1 MAIVPQIP
9 VSIILK
15 GQKIVVFILT
25 ITVFWVLLYRVVNP
39 PATWLMIKNRWTS
52 GEPLKYDYQNI
63 ARISPHLQVC
73 VMATED
79 QKFGQHSGWDVEA
92 IQKAVQYN
100 KKRKRKLGASTI
112 SQQVSKNVFLYPKR
126 SYMRKALE
134 MYMTF
139 WTETLWP
146 KHKILEMYLN
156 VAELGPGIYGA
167 EAASRFY
174 FNKPASKL
182 TLSESAALASI
193 LPSPKKYKVKNPGP
207 YVYRRQ
213 QQVKKL
219 YRSLGGRQFLKDI
232 YVKYAHE
239 TID

>member
-1 MAIVPQIP
+1 
-9 VSIILK
+9 
-15 GQKIVVFILT
+15 
-25 ITVFWVLLYRVVNP
+25 
-39 PATWLMIKNRWTS
+39 MIKNKWSS
-52 GEPLKYDYQNI
+52 GDPIQYDYQNI

-73 VMATED
+73 VIATED

-92 IQKAVQYN
+92 IQKAIRKN
-100 KKRKRKLGASTI
+100 KKGKRKLGASTI

-126 SYMRKALE
+126 SYVRKVLE

-156 VAELGPGIYGA
+156 VAEMGPGIYGA
-167 EAASRFY
+167 EAASRHY
-174 FNKPASKL
+174 FRKPASKL

-193 LPSPKKYKVKNPGP
+193 LPSPRKYKVKNPGP
-207 YVYRRQ
+207 YVYGRQ

-219 YRSLGGRQFLKDI
+219 YRSLGGHLFLKDV
-232 YVKYAHE
+232 YVKYTPA
-239 TID
+239 TKR